1 MNIHHLY
8 GDNESHSVSV
18 EALLRRER
26 ERARAERLE
35 RIRER
40 YGIDPAGL
48 LAPGAPATLLAKT
61 VDRLEGRRSS

>member
-48 LAPGAPATLLAKT
+48 AEVRRQEA
-61 VDRLEGRRSS
+61 VDRLEGRSS

>member
-40 YGIDPAGL
+40 YGIDPAE
-48 LAPGAPATLLAKT
+48 A
-61 VDRLEGRRSS
+61 VDRLEGRSS